1 MLPNVINMIV
11 EASVSMRRIQDFLSA
26 PDYKPPAS
34 LPLSTSASNS
44 SKPGVVIQ
52 MRDTTVTYEDV
63 LLKTKFSESSSSTLS
78 IQEQIENTESQLLL
92 VNAKL
97 ADAEERLAELN
108 GGGAARKKNYG
119 GTKTGSSSFSE
130 SDTFFDKSEKLFSL
144 RHIDFEC
151 CEGEFVAVVGIVG
164 SGKSTLLKTILGESQ
179 IVSGHVSAVD
189 KVAYFDQKPF
199 IMNDTVKNNVLFG
212 KDVDGHEDTELYRL
226 SIKSAC
232 LEHDL
237 KILAQ
242 GDQTEIGE
250 RGITLR
256 YVSALCLFV
265 LGIVFHP

>member
-1 MLPNVINMIV
+1 M
-11 EASVSMRRIQDFLSA
+11 
-26 PDYKPPAS
+26 
-34 LPLSTSASNS
+34 TASNS

-63 LLKTKFSESSSSTLS
+63 LLKTKILESSSSVLS
-78 IQEQIENTESQLLL
+78 IQDQIENTESQLLL

-108 GGGAARKKNYG
+108 GGGAVRKKNYG
-119 GTKTGSSSFSE
+119 GTKTSSSSFSD
-130 SDTFFDKSEKLFSL
+130 SDTFFDKSEKLLSL

-151 CEGEFVAVVGIVG
+151 CEGEFVAVVGVVG
-164 SGKSTLLKTILGESQ
+164 SGKSTFLKTILGESQ
-179 IVSGHVSAVD
+179 IVSGHVSAAD

-237 KILAQ
+237 EMLAQ

-256 YVSALCLFV
+256 
-265 LGIVFHP
+265 